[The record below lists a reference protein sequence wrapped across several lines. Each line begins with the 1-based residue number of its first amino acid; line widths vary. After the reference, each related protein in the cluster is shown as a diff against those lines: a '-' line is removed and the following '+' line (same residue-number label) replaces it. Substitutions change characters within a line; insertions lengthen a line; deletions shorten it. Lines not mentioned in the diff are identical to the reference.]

1 MLSNNTREEADNLM
15 DYLRIIDC
23 HVVDYVGG
31 CFKSQVT
38 DSKQK
43 RVRHRDVI
51 IGWSNQSNGTKQ
63 K

>member
-1 MLSNNTREEADNLM
+1 MLSNNTREEADNLLN
-15 DYLRIIDC
+15 YLRIIDC
-23 HVVDYVGG
+23 HIVDYVGS
-31 CFKSQVT
+31 CSKSQVT

-43 RVRHRDVI
+43 RVRHCDVI